1 MKIIS
6 NIKKSF
12 FRKTWLASLTV
23 LLAGLQ
29 LTGQSDDMTRINLG
43 FPVYSQYLQNGMA
56 INPAYT
62 GTREVL
68 SGFMSYRIQWMGT
81 NGSPLLQS
89 VSLHSPM
96 KNDKV
101 GLGLTAQFLSYGTT
115 KSTSLYGSYAYHIRL
130 REGRLSFGMKAGA
143 DLSNT
148 DYTGL
153 LLNDPDDPVFKTND
167 QSLVLPNA
175 GAGVYYYTDRYYAG
189 LAIPSFLSYRRSSSG
204 SATPYHSFSQYQF
217 ILTAG
222 ALIDISP
229 VLKFKP
235 SFLIDY
241 SLNNTKKLAQ
251 FDING
256 NFIIGDLIWAGASYR
271 ISEKVAVGIIQ
282 VQINHQLMAGFS
294 YDYPMGSMKSF
305 SKGSTEFVLRYEFR
319 YKVSAAN
326 PRYF

>member
-23 LLAGLQ
+23 LLAGIQ

-115 KSTSLYGSYAYHIRL
+115 KSTSL
-130 REGRLSFGMKAGA
+130 M
-143 DLSNT
+143 
-148 DYTGL
+148 
-153 LLNDPDDPVFKTND
+153 
-167 QSLVLPNA
+167 
-175 GAGVYYYTDRYYAG
+175 
-189 LAIPSFLSYRRSSSG
+189 
-204 SATPYHSFSQYQF
+204 
-217 ILTAG
+217 
-222 ALIDISP
+222 
-229 VLKFKP
+229 
-235 SFLIDY
+235 
-241 SLNNTKKLAQ
+241 
-251 FDING
+251 
-256 NFIIGDLIWAGASYR
+256 
-271 ISEKVAVGIIQ
+271 AVMPITS
-282 VQINHQLMAGFS
+282 V
-294 YDYPMGSMKSF
+294 
-305 SKGSTEFVLRYEFR
+305 
-319 YKVSAAN
+319 
-326 PRYF
+326 

>member
-89 VSLHSPM
+89 LSLHSPM

>member
-23 LLAGLQ
+23 LLAGIQ

-115 KSTSLYGSYAYHIRL
+115 KSTSLYGSYAYHIRM

-305 SKGSTEFVLRYEFR
+305 SNGSTEFVLRYEFR